1 MGSCHYPFFNVWI
14 NNDQHKL
21 SANIE
26 SAYRLLRNYNDIEER
41 EMNATR
47 PRDRLYIS

>member
-14 NNDQHKL
+14 TNDQHKL

-26 SAYRLLRNYNDIEER
+26 GAYRLLRNYNER
-41 EMNATR
+41 GTR
-47 PRDRLYIS
+47 NERNETQR